1 MLKIRGFS
9 QHTLRLIALALVAAI
24 FAACAAPV
32 APAPAAPEGQAEEQ
46 AAGEAAPAAEGS
58 AAEGGA
64 VEVVFWNQHS
74 NPVDV
79 AAIEQIVSDFNAA
92 NPDVSVTIVPVPGDE
107 TDVTKLMTAVRG
119 GTGPDVYLFN
129 RPFIAERAATG
140 ILTDITD
147 FVEADNLL
155 EQYLPFTRQE
165 ITYKDRVYGL
175 PFDTDVRALYY
186 NRTLLEEAGVDLA
199 EFDPANGPISLERV
213 TEIAQLLDETDES
226 GAYTRIGFIP
236 WLDQGWHYTWGYAF
250 GGSFYDSA
258 GCAVTPTDENVVAAF
273 QFLYDWA
280 QRMGADKVQ
289 TFRDT
294 YMPVGAPPETHPFL
308 TGRVAMTVSG
318 DWTLAQIEQFAPD
331 LDYGVTYI
339 PVPEGNPVTS
349 WSAGWSLVIP
359 SGAKQPEAA
368 YRFMKYMTGPD
379 GQRVYVQMTKHLPT
393 WASLLEETEL
403 FEGDHQ
409 FLRGLLPESA
419 SLPPVPAGAA
429 YWDALTTAQE
439 QVTLNVQE
447 PAAALQEVIDR
458 MQPILAPLCQ

>member
-1 MLKIRGFS
+1 MPKIRGVRQS
-9 QHTLRLIALALVAAI
+9 AIRLMALIIVVAL

-32 APAPAAPEGQAEEQ
+32 APAAPTASEGQTGEQ
-46 AAGEAAPAAEGS
+46 ASSEAAPATEGS
-58 AAEGGA
+58 P

-79 AAIEQIVSDFNAA
+79 AAIEQIVADFNAA
-92 NPDVSVTIVPVPGDE
+92 NPDVAVEIVPVPGDE

-147 FVEADNLL
+147 YVQADNLL
-155 EQYLPFTRQE
+155 DNYLDFTRQE
-165 ITYKDRVYGL
+165 ITYNDRIYGL

-186 NRTLLEEAGVDLA
+186 NKALLQEAGVDLA

-213 TEIAQLLDETDES
+213 TEISQMLDETDES

-250 GGSFYDSA
+250 GGSFYDSEA
-258 GCAVTPTDENVVAAF
+258 CAVTPTNDKVVEAF

-294 YMPVGAPPETHPFL
+294 YMPAGAPPETHPFL

-318 DWTLAQIEQFAPD
+318 DWTLAQIAQFAPD

-349 WSAGWSLVIP
+349 WSAGWSLVVP
-359 SGAKQPEAA
+359 TGAKHPEEAF
-368 YRFMKYMTGPD
+368 RFMKYMTGPD
-379 GQRVYVQMTKHLPT
+379 GQRVYVQTTKHLPT
-393 WASLLEETEL
+393 WASLLDEADL
-403 FEGDHQ
+403 YEGDHQ

-439 QVTLNVQE
+439 QVTLNVKQ
-447 PAAALQEVIDR
+447 PAEALQEATDR
-458 MQPILAPLCQ
+458 MQPILEPLCQ